1 MAYGSYR
8 IRDPCPAGD
17 RVLAIIRPGGLI
29 KGQDG
34 VFEVEIDGDLI
45 YSKRNTGRFP
55 DAGEVEDLLAPKI
68 GG

>member
-1 MAYGSYR
+1 
-8 IRDPCPAGD
+8 
-17 RVLAIIRPGGLI
+17 
-29 KGQDG
+29 
-34 VFEVEIDGDLI
+34 VEIDGDLI